1 MQDLLGNLA
10 EQLQGQLG
18 VKHPPFPS
26 LVRMHSSAVLQGQ
39 TAYLLSLKRE
49 LRCPKRTE
57 MGQFNTRKE
66 RNKRVKVLNAKTSEI
81 LNPKRLENIS

>member
-1 MQDLLGNLA
+1 
-10 EQLQGQLG
+10 
-18 VKHPPFPS
+18 
-26 LVRMHSSAVLQGQ
+26 
-39 TAYLLSLKRE
+39 
-49 LRCPKRTE
+49 